1 MGVTDASAD
10 EEGGPDPRVSSK
22 GLTKLAGDL
31 GEMQDHLAKQV
42 KRMDAIV
49 DRIETGW
56 RGPAPRRTGRPPRT
70 PYASVE

>member
-1 MGVTDASAD
+1 VASITDH

-22 GLTKLAGDL
+22 DLTKLAGDF

-70 PYASVE
+70 PYASVK

>member
-1 MGVTDASAD
+1 
-10 EEGGPDPRVSSK
+10 
-22 GLTKLAGDL
+22 
-31 GEMQDHLAKQV
+31 MQDHLAKQV

-70 PYASVE
+70 PYASVK